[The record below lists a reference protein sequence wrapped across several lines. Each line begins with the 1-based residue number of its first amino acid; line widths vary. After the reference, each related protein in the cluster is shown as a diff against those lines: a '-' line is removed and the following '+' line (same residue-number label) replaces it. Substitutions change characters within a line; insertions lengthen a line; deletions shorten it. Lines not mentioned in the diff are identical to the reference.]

1 MHSVSRNKNKLKN
14 KNKRGDNSNKEI
26 KKSNIKSKRETHEGD
41 LYTKRILN
49 LSLNKLPVILNNT
62 CSIYS
67 PGLSLN
73 TICITKMKNN
83 SKNKI
88 VISKNT
94 KNDLL

>member
-1 MHSVSRNKNKLKN
+1 M
-14 KNKRGDNSNKEI
+14 
-26 KKSNIKSKRETHEGD
+26 
-41 LYTKRILN
+41 N

-62 CSIYS
+62 YTRYS